1 MYSGYLFCSGV
12 EQSKNCRKYWCGGR
26 HDNSNISCWGFGR
39 RSLSFPY
46 PPLQK
51 KVVRGKSER
60 AGRSKCILLCQS
72 LTFDPVNISEL
83 GNRLVTLNYRDP
95 CSHVWRHLS
104 WAGERHWPPP
114 TAPIGWL
121 GVHCELVCTGS
132 HLSIIPLVAVRQ
144 PATCRKVRRGPYY
157 LGKKKESS
165 PDTSW
170 LGWYF

>member
-1 MYSGYLFCSGV
+1 MYSGHLFCSTI

-26 HDNSNISCWGFGR
+26 HDNSNIRCWGCGR
-39 RSLSFPY
+39 GSISTFT
-46 PPLQK
+46 
-51 KVVRGKSER
+51 KVIRGKSER
-60 AGRSKCILLCQS
+60 AGRSKCIFLCLS
-72 LTFDPVNISEL
+72 LALDQVKYIRT
-83 GNRLVTLNYRDP
+83 GQRLVALNYRNP
-95 CSHVWRHLS
+95 CSHVWGHLS

-157 LGKKKESS
+157 PGWKKESS
-165 PDTSW
+165 HDIS
-170 LGWYF
+170 LSS

>member
-1 MYSGYLFCSGV
+1 MYSGHLFCSAR

-26 HDNSNISCWGFGR
+26 HDNSSIRCWECGR
-39 RSLSFPY
+39 GSLSFLRPL
-46 PPLQK
+46 LQK
-51 KVVRGKSER
+51 KVIRGKSET
-60 AGRSKCILLCQS
+60 AGRSKCISLCLS
-72 LTFDPVNISEL
+72 LTLDQVQYIRT
-83 GNRLVTLNYRDP
+83 GQRLVALNYRDP
-95 CSHVWRHLS
+95 RSHVWRHLS

-157 LGKKKESS
+157 PGRKKENS
-165 PDTSW
+165 PDTS
-170 LGWYF
+170 LLCLV